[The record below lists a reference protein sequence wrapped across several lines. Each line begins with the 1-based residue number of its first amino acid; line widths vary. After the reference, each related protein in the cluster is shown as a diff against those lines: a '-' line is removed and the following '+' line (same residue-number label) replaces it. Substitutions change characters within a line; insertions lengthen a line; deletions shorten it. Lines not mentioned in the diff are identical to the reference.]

1 MDKQNLDRH
10 ILQQMG
16 VLVEFDI
23 ISSTSLEDFM
33 ETYREIADS
42 PDDISQLTRVS
53 SLLEKKDN
61 VKIPGFTSPTPD
73 PATANPSLDR
83 LSVALIEFI
92 LKKTQNPDEW
102 TYIINYM
109 VNKLGLEFED
119 DDGDED
125 PPDHDL

>member
-1 MDKQNLDRH
+1 MDKNSLKSH

-33 ETYREIADS
+33 ETYRAIAES
-42 PDDISQLTRVS
+42 SDDISELNKVS
-53 SLLEKKDN
+53 SLLNKKEHT
-61 VKIPGFTSPTPD
+61 KIPGFTSPTPGPLGKKD
-73 PATANPSLDR
+73 PSLDK

-92 LKKTQNPDEW
+92 LKKTQDPDDW

-109 VNKLGLEFED
+109 VERLGLEFDEDDED
-119 DDGDED
+119 DD
-125 PPDHDL
+125 